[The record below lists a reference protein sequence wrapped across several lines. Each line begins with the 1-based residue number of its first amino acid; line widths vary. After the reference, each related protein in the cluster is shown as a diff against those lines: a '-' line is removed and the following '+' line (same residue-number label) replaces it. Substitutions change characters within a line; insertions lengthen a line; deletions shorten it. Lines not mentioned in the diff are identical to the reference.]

1 MMAQT
6 MHAKSKRPAT
16 PAAIVRIIDV
26 DDRPELLFSEVV
38 ALVVGVA
45 DGDALAK
52 DSIAGASSAYC
63 INDEGA
69 RGFSP
74 PRAPAGLPIE
84 VVLSPERVDAKYCC
98 RVMFSEAVSLE
109 ETSAA
114 AAALS

>member
-16 PAAIVRIIDV
+16 AAAMIRIIDV

-38 ALVVGVA
+38 ALVIGVA

-52 DSIAGASSAYC
+52 DSIAGESSAYC
-63 INDEGA
+63 INDEGIS
-69 RGFSP
+69 RFSP
-74 PRAPAGLPIE
+74 PLAPAELPIE
-84 VVLSPERVDAKYCC
+84 VILSPERVDAMYCF

-114 AAALS
+114 AALS